1 MGPQNYP
8 SPAQIRIAP
17 WGTTGPIEIQAPGF
31 RPYDGFGCYPA
42 FDYNQCRWG
51 DYSASVA
58 TPDGTVYSATEWIGD
73 NSRTYLENWSTFIW
87 PTSPVVTGTRPAGRR
102 REGGRETG
110 PLLRGW
116 AAWT

>member
-1 MGPQNYP
+1 MGPHNYP

-17 WGTTGPIEIQAPGF
+17 WGVSGPIEIQATGF

-42 FDYNQCRWG
+42 FGYEQCRWG

-87 PTSPVVTGTRPAGRR
+87 PTPPS
-102 REGGRETG
+102 
-110 PLLRGW
+110 W
-116 AAWT
+116 S